1 MQVTNSFF
9 LWFYY
14 GLNGLGGWF
23 IFVLIALAAMVWL
36 LYDSQRRKL
45 PATGWRMGVILL
57 AALILPAILY
67 RFTVDPLDPSSVSTP
82 LFPFSEA
89 IFYLGLLGG
98 VLPPV
103 LAVGYFL
110 TYQGLSGCA
119 QGHLYETAL
128 GSCSECNRV
137 LSPPPPQPMAFNPPQ
152 PMPQPRQRPEP
163 IPEAAPPQP
172 RKTKAQA
179 WLVNRDGRSYQLN
192 CGETILGRSAQN
204 DIQITGDPT
213 VGRQHAKILEH
224 NGRFKIVDLGTKN
237 YTRVNNH
244 ILREPML
251 LEQDD
256 EIQCGDNT
264 FMQFLT
270 TRR

>member
-1 MQVTNSFF
+1 MEVTNSFF

-23 IFVLIALAAMVWL
+23 IFLLIALATAIWL
-36 LYDSQRRKL
+36 LYDSQRRRL
-45 PATGWRMGVILL
+45 PATGWKMGVILL
-57 AALILPAILY
+57 AALIIPAILY
-67 RFTVDPLDPSSVSTP
+67 RFTVDPLDPASVSAP

-110 TYQGLSGCA
+110 TYQGLTGCP
-119 QGHLYETAL
+119 QGHVYEVVL
-128 GSCSECNRV
+128 GTCPECNRDI
-137 LSPPPPQPMAFNPPQ
+137 PPAPQPISFNPPESI
-152 PMPQPRQRPEP
+152 QRPRPHPEP
-163 IPEAAPPQP
+163 PPEPASYEP
-172 RKTKAQA
+172 RKPKAQA
-179 WLVNRDGRSYQLN
+179 WLVSRDGRNYQLN
-192 CGETILGRSAQN
+192 QGETLLGRSSTN
-204 DIQITGDPT
+204 DIQIAGDST
-213 VGRQHAKILEH
+213 VGRQHAKILEQ

-237 YTRVNNH
+237 YTRVNGH

-251 LEQDD
+251 LEPDD

-264 FMQFLT
+264 VLQFLT
-270 TRR
+270 TRH